1 MVFKLFLL
9 FAVMPMIEIMI
20 LLQVAENIGGWF
32 TFSLVLI
39 TAFIGA
45 QLVRQQGISTM
56 LTARTKMAS
65 GTVPGQ
71 ELVEGVLL
79 LIAGVLLVTP
89 GFVTDGIGFLFVL
102 PMTRPAIARFLMS
115 QFTVKAMH
123 GGFQGDN
130 PFGGNSQAK
139 PQEKNRTDGDI
150 IEGEYHDA
158 SNDKN
163 RLS

>member
-89 GFVTDGIGFLFVL
+89 GFVMTGLVSYLYFL
-102 PMTRPAIARFLMS
+102 
-115 QFTVKAMH
+115 
-123 GGFQGDN
+123 
-130 PFGGNSQAK
+130 
-139 PQEKNRTDGDI
+139 
-150 IEGEYHDA
+150 
-158 SNDKN
+158 
-163 RLS
+163 